1 MSKHESNLHT
11 NEVNFEQSE
20 LENEIDVEQWEREDD
35 ELMQQLEK
43 ESQEIDEMC
52 KKVDEMC
59 LNLDLFEELYDLIM
73 QINHKLKL
81 LLKLQH
87 KTIRDPYLVDLFLSQ
102 LISIYEGFV
111 NNFLNIIKKNSTVV
125 DKLVDIESIYEN
137 KILYKKDKANDI
149 DEVIEVLL
157 TKTLNRP
164 LFIKDIFETIF
175 QFKNLGSLD
184 LFHSDSLFV
193 AEMERALEIRN
204 AHIHRNGSH
213 SLENFSLEDT
223 HKLLDDL
230 IKFMDTLVSEFITKQ
245 NNKFE
250 ITS

>member
-1 MSKHESNLHT
+1 MPKH
-11 NEVNFEQSE
+11 EVNFEQSE
-20 LENEIDVEQWEREDD
+20 QENEIDVEQWERED
-35 ELMQQLEK
+35 EEFMHQLEK
-43 ESQEIDEMC
+43 DSQELDEMY
-52 KKVDEMC
+52 KKFDEMC
-59 LNLDLFEELYDLIM
+59 LNLDLLEELHDLIT
-73 QINHKLKL
+73 QINHKLRL
-81 LLKLQH
+81 LLKLHH
-87 KTIRDPYLVDLFLSQ
+87 KTIRDQYLVDLFLSQ

-137 KILYKKDKANDI
+137 KILYNKSKKDKANDI

-175 QFKNLGSLD
+175 EFKNLESLD

-213 SLENFSLEDT
+213 SLENFSFEDT
-223 HKLLDDL
+223 HKLLGDL

-245 NNKFE
+245 NNRFE
-250 ITS
+250 ITN